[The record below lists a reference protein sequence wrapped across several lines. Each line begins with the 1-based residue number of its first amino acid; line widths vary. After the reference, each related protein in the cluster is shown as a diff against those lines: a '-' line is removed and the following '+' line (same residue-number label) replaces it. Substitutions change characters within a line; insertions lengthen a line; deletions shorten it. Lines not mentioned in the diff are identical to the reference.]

1 MAGESKSKEKKN
13 LKLITLYREA
23 VHQVEPNDECRGTD
37 EHRRLT
43 LTMDYFDALEVKEDF
58 SDDDKIREFFGQN
71 MDEELNDY
79 DVAMHSIPIYCPENE
94 ITQSAADN
102 DPFYGDPFQERQEAG
117 YLCLIQVYITPEV
130 LRRVDVY
137 KSAKESKPEAA
148 AKVYDCFFKDLH
160 EAMREYTSNNFY
172 EVMEDGSRKCTE
184 EGFCYSIYQSLS
196 IGDFMIGI
204 RSRSLDCVFRIVR
217 AIRRRKFVDIY
228 DKGTIAGENDP
239 KSLILYKTY
248 TIVSISNMVIPE
260 ENDRAK
266 TLDRGNRFILR
277 AVLSNHYWDDE
288 KKIEKRFPPDL
299 YLYSSEF
306 KWLHGRY
313 NFSVELSEKAF
324 LRLLPTIKKCKLNQI
339 EVDNKK
345 VDLTGREEKI
355 CGFLEFLL
363 EKGYISHLNERY
375 VAGNVSGI
383 KKMEQEQDGIIKP
396 FCDLRTERGYF
407 NDAINECLRDLKDNI
422 QRKSRSIRQLN
433 TSRASLSYNARLLKR
448 LANTCSAING
458 YSDSRVYAVIIIQLI
473 KAVLNGTED
482 YLNVYAGE
490 KDLGIIRQMDDELN
504 GAITDLNEFSKYILD
519 NSMQSIQAPD
529 FNLESHTSVEKL
541 MMSYSAF
548 LQNMIDW
555 FASTDFAKSI
565 GGLREKY
572 VTVMVPKAVDNGIS
586 IKAYYYRLN
595 EIISENEGAEK
606 LLAVH
611 CPSFYTLTDFA
622 GSIGRLLHEL
632 AHNLRYESREERNE
646 FIIRYSAG
654 LLFDQLGVDMMERL
668 RTEIESLKE
677 TVKVQEM
684 LEECFSKSFI
694 STYLKSTYLKLHI
707 PNYKAMK
714 LLNLT
719 GAIRR
724 CYIELVKAV
733 SYLGSLRNCII
744 KFVRSE
750 DYRILD
756 DENIQKLWNFY
767 KRFFDET
774 ADAEECARS
783 QEETRKE
790 LFSLLEKALYR
801 NTKNIANQE
810 SLEYARSLF
819 DLLGNGV
826 PDENAERF
834 FCVCIGAAS
843 FIKALTESV
852 SDKVDQFQNTPDGRK
867 IARHLAMGYYYASD
881 SSSIDFM
888 DNMRISIHRT
898 QTESL
903 ELWERNIYLYREVA
917 SDLFMAKVLGLTQFG
932 YLNYCSKYIPVE
944 GEIDDNYSA
953 RMALTIYA
961 MNGTKDSSDRESQFN
976 VWKEMFHSLCKYL
989 GMEINGVADKVTA
1002 ELSAPVKDFV
1012 QGMKN
1017 YASRPVNNEVK
1028 MLQLVE
1034 KTGIVLARFGEKTDE
1049 KHTFDVLMH
1058 CSFLCRNF
1066 LKVCGSYFSYFGKL
1080 SWSAAL
1086 AEDLAKGGE
1095 ALGKLH
1101 EELKD
1106 TYLWRYCCMIRDS
1119 FNEPESV
1126 DSAWR
1131 SVFSAEEMNEFVLNM
1146 HYDMLFRNID
1156 KFNRH
1161 KDGFVIE

>member
-1 MAGESKSKEKKN
+1 MAGRGKTEETKH

-23 VHQVEPNDECRGTD
+23 VHQVEPNDECRGAD

-43 LTMDYFDALEVKEDF
+43 LTMDYFDALEVKDDF
-58 SDDDKIREFFGQN
+58 ADGDQIRAFFGQN
-71 MDEELNDY
+71 IDEELNDY

-94 ITQSAADN
+94 ITVQAREK
-102 DPFYGDPFQERQEAG
+102 DPLYGDPFEERQGAG

-130 LRRVDVY
+130 LRRIDVY
-137 KSAKESKPEAA
+137 KSVEGDKTEAA
-148 AKVYDCFFKDLH
+148 SKVYGCFFNDLH

-228 DKGTIAGENDP
+228 DKGTSVGENDP

-266 TLDRGNRFILR
+266 TLDGGNRFVLR

-288 KKIEKRFPPDL
+288 KKIEREFPPDL

-313 NFSVELSEKAF
+313 NFSVELSESAF
-324 LRLLPTIKKCKLNQI
+324 LRLLPTIKQCKLNQI
-339 EVDNKK
+339 ETENRK
-345 VDLTGREEKI
+345 VKLTDREENI

-363 EKGYISHLNERY
+363 LEGYISHLNERY
-375 VAGNVSGI
+375 VAGNNPAVKQTEKRQNDI
-383 KKMEQEQDGIIKP
+383 VVP
-396 FCDLRTERGYF
+396 FCDLRKEEGYF
-407 NDAINECLRDLKDNI
+407 NEAINEQLTALKDDI
-422 QRKSRSIRQLN
+422 QKLNNRIKGLN
-433 TSRASLSYNARLLKR
+433 TSRESLFYNARLLNR

-458 YSDSRVYAVIIIQLI
+458 YSDSRVYAVIIIRLI
-473 KAVLNGTED
+473 KAVLSGAED
-482 YLNVYAGE
+482 YLNVYTEA

-555 FASTDFAKSI
+555 FGSTDFAKSI

-595 EIISENEGAEK
+595 ENISENDGAEK

-622 GSIGRLLHEL
+622 GAIGRLMHEL
-632 AHNLRYESREERNE
+632 AHNLRYESREKRNE

-654 LLFDQLGVDMMERL
+654 LLFNQLGVDMMERL
-668 RTEIESLKE
+668 RMEIESLKE
-677 TVKVQEM
+677 TVKAQEV
-684 LEECFSKSFI
+684 LDECFAESFI
-694 STYLKSTYLKLHI
+694 SYLKMYLKNNI
-707 PNYKAMK
+707 PDYKKMK

-719 GAIRR
+719 EAIKK
-724 CYIELVKAV
+724 CYIDLVKTV
-733 SYLGSLRNCII
+733 SYLGSLRNSII

-750 DYRILD
+750 DYSILA
-756 DENIQKLWNFY
+756 DEQIKKIWDFY
-767 KRFFDET
+767 ELFFEENANPDKYAELQEKSRKELVMLLREVLYNTANDEPM
-774 ADAEECARS
+774 ECARG
-783 QEETRKE
+783 
-790 LFSLLEKALYR
+790 LY
-801 NTKNIANQE
+801 
-810 SLEYARSLF
+810 
-819 DLLGNGV
+819 DMLGNGL
-826 PDENAERF
+826 PDEDAERF
-834 FCVCIGAAS
+834 FYTCKSAAT
-843 FIKALTESV
+843 FIKELTRSV
-852 SDKVDQFQNTPDGRK
+852 SEKVDQFQGTPDGRK
-867 IARHLAMGYYYASD
+867 IARHLSMGYYYVSD
-881 SSSIDFM
+881 SASIDFM
-888 DNMRISIHRT
+888 DNMRLSIRRT
-898 QTESL
+898 KTESFDF
-903 ELWERNIYLYREVA
+903 WDRNIYLYREVA

-932 YLNYCSKYIPVE
+932 YLNYCTQYIPVD
-944 GEIDDNYSA
+944 GEMDDSYTA
-953 RMALTIYA
+953 RVALTIYA
-961 MNGTKDSSDRESQFN
+961 MNGTKEALSRESQSFM
-976 VWKEMFHSLCKYL
+976 WKTMFHSLCNYL
-989 GMEINGVADKVTA
+989 GKEIYKVIDNA
-1002 ELSAPVKDFV
+1002 AGELSEQLMDIGA
-1012 QGMKN
+1012 GMEN
-1017 YASRPVNNEVK
+1017 YAARPVNNEVK
-1028 MLQLVE
+1028 MLELVE
-1034 KTGIVLARFGEKTDE
+1034 VWGKTLSRLCDKTGNQHISG
-1049 KHTFDVLMH
+1049 VLMQ

-1066 LKVCGSYFSYFGKL
+1066 LKVRSRYVAYLGKL

-1086 AEDLAKGGE
+1086 AEDLAEGGK
-1095 ALGKLH
+1095 ALGLLH
-1101 EELKD
+1101 EELRN
-1106 TYLWRYCCMIRDS
+1106 TSLWRYCCTIGER
-1119 FNEPESV
+1119 FNEPAAIDRTESGTF
-1126 DSAWR
+1126 
-1131 SVFSAEEMNEFVLNM
+1131 SVQDMNEFVLQM

-1156 KFNRH
+1156 KFNRQS
-1161 KDGFVIE
+1161 GSSVIR